1 MGSTLEIHRIRARQ
15 MLNATKA
22 DAEAERAF
30 ADLWRKELGE
40 HSRTVAATAH
50 SVEASFCAAMATLES
65 SVRRG
70 GKILL
75 FGNGG
80 SASDAQ
86 HIAAELVVR
95 YKSNRLPIA
104 ALALTTD
111 TATLTACANDL
122 GYDTIFQ
129 RQIEALGRG
138 GDVAFAISTSGR
150 SQNVLLG
157 LRQARTMGMRTVGL
171 SGGIGGEMRELCDA
185 LLVVPSSTTSRI
197 QEMHITIGHMLCK
210 ALEERLGL
218 V

>member
-1 MGSTLEIHRIRARQ
+1 MF
-15 MLNATKA
+15 KA
-22 DAEAERAF
+22 AESDPE
-30 ADLWRKELGE
+30 
-40 HSRTVAATAH
+40 TVRAATALWRGEMDEH
-50 SVEASFCAAMATLES
+50 RKTLEATVHS
-65 SVRRG
+65 AEQAFCQAVALLESGIRGG

-95 YKSNRLPIA
+95 YKSDRLPIA
-104 ALALTTD
+104 AVALTTD
-111 TATLTACANDL
+111 SSTLTACANDL
-122 GYDTIFQ
+122 GYDSIFE
-129 RQIEALGRG
+129 RQIHALGRK

-150 SQNVLLG
+150 SQNVLRG
-157 LRQARTMGMRTVGL
+157 LTQARSMGLATIAL
-171 SGGIGGEMRELCDA
+171 SGGIGGDIRALCDS
-185 LLVVPSSTTSRI
+185 LIVVGSSTTARI

>member
-1 MGSTLEIHRIRARQ
+1 MFKAVNSDPETVRA
-15 MLNATKA
+15 ASA
-22 DAEAERAF
+22 
-30 ADLWRKELGE
+30 LWRAEMDE
-40 HSRTVAATAH
+40 HRKTVEATAH
-50 SVEASFCAAMATLES
+50 SAEQAFCQAVVLLENS
-65 SVRRG
+65 IRGG

-95 YKSNRLPIA
+95 YKSDRLPIA
-104 ALALTTD
+104 AVALTTD
-111 TATLTACANDL
+111 SSTLTACANDL
-122 GYDTIFQ
+122 GYDSIFE
-129 RQIEALGRG
+129 RQIHALGRK

-150 SQNVLLG
+150 SQNVLRG
-157 LRQARTMGMRTVGL
+157 LTQARSMGLATIAL
-171 SGGIGGEMRELCDA
+171 SGGIGGDIRALCDS
-185 LLVVPSSTTSRI
+185 LIVVGSSTTARI

>member
-1 MGSTLEIHRIRARQ
+1 MFSAIRDD
-15 MLNATKA
+15 A
-22 DAEAERAF
+22 DSDRMT
-30 ADLWRKELGE
+30 ADLWRHELGE
-40 HSRTVAATAH
+40 HRQILEATTH
-50 SVEASFCAAMATLES
+50 SAQQSFCDLAAILEK
-65 SVRRG
+65 SVRLG

-86 HIAAELVVR
+86 HIAAELVIR
-95 YKSNRLPIA
+95 YKNDRQPIA

-111 TATLTACANDL
+111 TSTLTACANDL
-122 GYDTIFQ
+122 GYDRIFE
-129 RQIEALGRG
+129 RQIEAIGRK

-150 SQNVLLG
+150 SLNVLKG
-157 LRQARTMGMRTVGL
+157 LRQAKIMGLQTVGL
-171 SGGIGGEMRELCDA
+171 AGGIGGEMREACDS
-185 LLVVPSSTTSRI
+185 LIVVPSSTTSRI

>member
-1 MGSTLEIHRIRARQ
+1 MFKAVKSDPEAAR
-15 MLNATKA
+15 
-22 DAEAERAF
+22 
-30 ADLWRKELGE
+30 
-40 HSRTVAATAH
+40 AATALWRAEMDEH
-50 SVEASFCAAMATLES
+50 RKTVEATVHGAEQAFCDAVVLLES
-65 SVRRG
+65 SIRGG

-95 YKSNRLPIA
+95 YKSDRLPIA
-104 ALALTTD
+104 AVALTTD
-111 TATLTACANDL
+111 SSTLTACANDL
-122 GYDTIFQ
+122 GYDSIFE
-129 RQIEALGRG
+129 RQIHALGRK

-150 SQNVLLG
+150 SQNVLRG
-157 LRQARTMGMRTVGL
+157 LTQARSMGLATIALCGG
-171 SGGIGGEMRELCDA
+171 SGGDIRGLCDSMIVA
-185 LLVVPSSTTSRI
+185 GSLTTARI

>member
-1 MGSTLEIHRIRARQ
+1 
-15 MLNATKA
+15 MLSAAKNTNTG
-22 DAEAERAF
+22 AERAL
-30 ADLWRKELGE
+30 ADLWRKELEE
-40 HSRTVAATAH
+40 HSRTVQATAH
-50 SVEASFCAAMATLES
+50 SVETAFCAAMGTLES

-104 ALALTTD
+104 ALALTAD

-129 RQIEALGRG
+129 RQIEALGRD
-138 GDVAFAISTSGR
+138 GDVAFGISTSGK

-157 LRQARTMGMRTVGL
+157 LRQARVMGMRTIGL
-171 SGGIGGEMRELCDA
+171 SGGIGGEMRDLCDV
-185 LLVVPSSTTSRI
+185 LMVVPSSTTSRI
-197 QEMHITIGHMLCK
+197 QEMHITIGHLLCK

-218 V
+218 I

>member
-1 MGSTLEIHRIRARQ
+1 MAEPMFESIKTNADSDRIAAELWCKELNEHRQTLE
-15 MLNATKA
+15 
-22 DAEAERAF
+22 
-30 ADLWRKELGE
+30 
-40 HSRTVAATAH
+40 ATAH
-50 SVEASFCAAMATLES
+50 SAQQAFCDVMTILEA

-86 HIAAELVVR
+86 HIAAELVIR
-95 YKSNRLPIA
+95 YKNNRLPIA
-104 ALALTTD
+104 AVALTTD
-111 TATLTACANDL
+111 TSTLTACANDL
-122 GYDTIFQ
+122 GYESIFE
-129 RQIEALGRG
+129 RQIEAIGRE

-150 SQNVLLG
+150 SPNVLRG
-157 LRQARTMGMRTVGL
+157 LRQARAMDLRTIGL
-171 SGGIGGEMRELCDA
+171 SGSIGGEMRDICDS
-185 LLVVPSSTTSRI
+185 LIIVPSSITSRI

>member
-1 MGSTLEIHRIRARQ
+1 MIKAIKNDAASDR
-15 MLNATKA
+15 MAT
-22 DAEAERAF
+22 E
-30 ADLWRKELGE
+30 LWRKEIDE
-40 HSRTVAATAH
+40 HRQTVEATAH
-50 SVEASFCAAMATLES
+50 SAQQAFCDALTLLEGG
-65 SVRRG
+65 VRRG

-104 ALALTTD
+104 AVALTTD
-111 TATLTACANDL
+111 TSTLTACANDL
-122 GYDTIFQ
+122 GYDTIFE
-129 RQIEALGRG
+129 RQIEAIGRR

-150 SQNVLLG
+150 SPNVLRG
-157 LRQARTMGMRTVGL
+157 LRQARTMGIQTVGL
-171 SGGIGGEMRELCDA
+171 SGGIGGDMRDVCDT
-185 LLVVPSSTTSRI
+185 LIVVPSSTTSRI
-197 QEMHITIGHMLCK
+197 QEMHIAIGHILCK